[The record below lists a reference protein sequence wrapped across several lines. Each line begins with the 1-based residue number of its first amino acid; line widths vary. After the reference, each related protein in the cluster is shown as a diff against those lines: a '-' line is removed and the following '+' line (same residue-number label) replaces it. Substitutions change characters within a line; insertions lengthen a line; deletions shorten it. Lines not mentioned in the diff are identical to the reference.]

1 MTANA
6 DPDQHRK
13 ASETKPKGLNEE
25 EPWPIW
31 AAIMVYL
38 NVLVIAG
45 QFYGLAGLVTVA
57 VPAAILMLV
66 VLLLIVR
73 G

>member
-1 MTANA
+1 MSILA
-6 DPDQHRK
+6 DPDTRTAAAAQAAPHRDD
-13 ASETKPKGLNEE
+13 

-38 NVLVIAG
+38 NLLVIAAKV
-45 QFYGLAGLVTVA
+45 YGLAGLVLVA
-57 VPAAILMLV
+57 VPAALLMVV
-66 VLLLIVR
+66 VLLLIVK